1 MSPGVPMPRR
11 FFRHGELPLA
21 VLAMLAERPMHGYE
35 LMAELSR
42 LFPSYPASPGSV
54 YPAIDALETEG
65 LLLGE
70 ARDGKTIYRTT
81 DAGDSALAARSE
93 MLAALEVRT
102 GVRLSRDDSLAPV
115 LARFRARVMPLSGRA
130 DPDTVAE
137 VLDRAAAEIEE
148 LAEVPKITRLKG
160 AAG

>member
-1 MSPGVPMPRR
+1 MPSR

-21 VLAMLAERPMHGYE
+21 VLAMLAQRPMHGYE

-42 LFPSYPASPGSV
+42 VFPGYPASPGSV
-54 YPAIDALETEG
+54 YPAVEALETEG

-70 ARDGKTIYRTT
+70 TRDGKTIYKTT
-81 DAGDSALAARSE
+81 VAGDRALAARSE

-102 GVRLSRDDSLAPV
+102 GARLSLNDSLEPV

-130 DPDTVAE
+130 DPDTVAD
-137 VLDRAAAEIEE
+137 VLDRAAGEIEA
-148 LAEVPKITRLKG
+148 LAEVPKIKRLKG
-160 AAG
+160 VAG